1 MSWNAVILAA
11 GRGRRMGGPKAFM
24 PFGDGTLLGAQLRA
38 LQGASQ
44 IAVVV
49 AADLWEA
56 LSRTD
61 IGAPYGK
68 PLPQE
73 RESGLK
79 PLPQERESGLKPLPQ
94 ERESGLKPLLQERE
108 SGLKPLPQ
116 EQVILVPNPRVEEG
130 PFISIQLGLTALG
143 RDDPALIVPVDCPV
157 APDAP
162 RLLLDAV
169 TSEYA
174 WAAPIHDDRKGHPVL
189 LTADGRT
196 AALASDAGPTL
207 RDLMAATPG
216 VLVPVDSAIIHCNL
230 NTPADRDLFL
240 AEHPSWPDASLG
252 DSR

>member
-1 MSWNAVILAA
+1 M
-11 GRGRRMGGPKAFM
+11 
-24 PFGDGTLLGAQLRA
+24 
-38 LQGASQ
+38 
-44 IAVVV
+44 
-49 AADLWEA
+49 
-56 LSRTD
+56 
-61 IGAPYGK
+61 
-68 PLPQE
+68 
-73 RESGLK
+73 
-79 PLPQERESGLKPLPQ
+79 
-94 ERESGLKPLLQERE
+94 
-108 SGLKPLPQ
+108 
-116 EQVILVPNPRVEEG
+116 ILVPNPRVEEG

-143 RDDPALIVPVDCPV
+143 RDEPALIVPVDCPV

-169 TSEYA
+169 TSECA

-189 LTADGRT
+189 LTAAGRT

-216 VLVPVDSAIIHCNL
+216 VLVPVDSTIIHCNL